1 VTADVNDKL
10 RARVYQ
16 ARRLVQTPRTFA
28 NWPTVLADLARR
40 PLGKGPAELTFR
52 TRDGVTITCP
62 NQAGARVPVYEIF
75 AEDCY
80 QLEPF
85 LGPLVHRPIQVI
97 DIGGH
102 IGTFACRVTQLHP
115 EASVLSF
122 EPSATTA
129 SYLRRNVAQ
138 NGVADRVEV
147 FEAAL
152 SSASGTATFVDN
164 GAGSGMNGLR
174 SADHASGTGTGE
186 NTEVQTISF
195 DDAVAK
201 APAPVDI
208 VKIDCEGGEYD
219 LVLGSKPESWAS
231 VQRVVIEF
239 HPVTGHRWAELRDR
253 FEDAGLHV
261 QQESHFA
268 GYGCVWLSREPLA
281 LAAR

>member
-1 VTADVNDKL
+1 VNSKL
-10 RARVYQ
+10 HNGVYQ

-28 NWPTVLADLARR
+28 NWPSVLADLARQ

-62 NQAGARVPVYEIF
+62 NRPGARVPVYEIF

-85 LGPLVHRPIQVI
+85 LGSLLARPVQII
-97 DIGGH
+97 DVGGH
-102 IGTFACRVTQLHP
+102 IGTFACRVTKLHP
-115 EASVLSF
+115 EAAVMSF

-174 SADHASGTGTGE
+174 SADHASGAATGD

-201 APAPVDI
+201 APAPVDV

-239 HPVTGHRWAELRDR
+239 HPVTGHSWKELRAY
-253 FEDAGLHV
+253 FEELGLQV
-261 QQESHFA
+261 QQESHFE